1 MPPLCYT
8 VLVEK
13 RFDEAKSVA
22 EKLLRSFPNSY
33 KAVEKTSNFYSD
45 AFLFTQNRANMERA
59 IELTQRLFALVEDPT
74 GATRFELLSRMANH
88 YELLNDWETAQKY
101 YREGNVGRV
110 NDRALARC
118 MGNAAKDRK
127 AAEAL
132 SEVFF
137 SSLAELLCDC
147 LMLEQIWQEPGE
159 PERAE
164 AALNWGSSAIEALG
178 IKAAKK
184 YDPLAMT
191 LYYELAFLQEKQ
203 GRSAEAQENIRTAV
217 RIARDG
223 GPGAALDFL
232 TDERVHISAEDQGK
246 SGVELILLLTQTRG
260 SKALVAAAR
269 EEAGQER

>member
-8 VLVEK
+8 VLEEK

-22 EKLLRSFPNSY
+22 EKRLRSFPNSY

-88 YELLNDWETAQKY
+88 YELLNDWE
-101 YREGNVGRV
+101 
-110 NDRALARC
+110 
-118 MGNAAKDRK
+118 
-127 AAEAL
+127 
-132 SEVFF
+132 
-137 SSLAELLCDC
+137 
-147 LMLEQIWQEPGE
+147 
-159 PERAE
+159 
-164 AALNWGSSAIEALG
+164 
-178 IKAAKK
+178 AAKK

-223 GPGAALDFL
+223 GPGAAQDFL